1 MELSSMSVS
10 ISLCYRALV
19 GHSGQRYLRPKRI
32 GGSDEAW
39 FRCKRRMP
47 EKHLRQNSR
56 PDFAEARRRRSSERA
71 NSESSCRVGPSDE
84 ALLEVANN
92 RASRTRTTRGRSAEI
107 DV

>member
-1 MELSSMSVS
+1 MSAS

-19 GHSGQRYLRPKRI
+19 GHSGQHYLPPKRI

-39 FRCKRRMP
+39 FHCKRRMP

-56 PDFAEARRRRSSERA
+56 PDFPEARRRRSSERA
-71 NSESSCRVGPSDE
+71 NSENSCLVGRSDE
-84 ALLEVANN
+84 VLSEVANN
-92 RASRTRTTRGRSAEI
+92 RVSRTRTIRGRSAEI